1 MKVSGLF
8 PSNYLRAADLNGQDV
23 TVVVDKITVEDI
35 GDDTKPV
42 VYFRGKKKGLVLN
55 KTNASNI
62 AIAYGDDTEDWVGQE
77 IILYPTL
84 VDFQGRSVEAIRVK
98 LSRKKRSR
106 PPTQNNELHDDQ
118 PTRQEGDMDDE
129 IPF

>member
-1 MKVSGLF
+1 MKVSVLF

-23 TVVVDKITVEDI
+23 TVTIDKISHEDI
-35 GDDTKPV
+35 GDDNKPV

-55 KTNASNI
+55 KTNANNI
-62 AIAYGDDTEDWVGQE
+62 AIACGDDTEDWIGQE
-77 IILYPTL
+77 ITLYPTV
-84 VDFQGRSVEAIRVK
+84 VDFQGRSVEAIRVR
-98 LSRKKRSR
+98 LARKKRAR
-106 PPTQNNELHDDQ
+106 PVQNNDIQDSQ